1 MYQYI
6 ILGIYYFLGIVFFIF
21 KDYKHALKISLE
33 NESQTY
39 ISLNNENR
47 ILDRLI
53 DNQIDQFQLN

>member
-21 KDYKHALKISLE
+21 KDYKNARKISFE

>member
-21 KDYKHALKISLE
+21 KDYKHARQISLDNE
-33 NESQTY
+33 NQTY

-53 DNQIDQFQLN
+53 DNQIDQFR